1 MQMNDLVLDELAA
14 SADSAPRLLHE
25 NATDQLRDMILH
37 GALMPGAKVNERVLC
52 ERLGISRTPLR
63 EAIKRL
69 AAEGLVALQP
79 NRGAIVTPLTV
90 KTIRETFAVIGVLE
104 ALAGELACQLIT
116 AAELAEIRA
125 LHFEMLAHH
134 ARGDLAQYFRCN
146 QAIHNGIVA
155 ASGNATLALTFR
167 NLNAHVRRARY
178 MANLAQYRWD
188 RAVSEHEE
196 ILDALTARDGV
207 WLQRVLRAHLD
218 AKMKAVL
225 TVLEEQE
232 GAEDVLDD

>member
-1 MQMNDLVLDELAA
+1 MNDLVLEETAA
-14 SADSAPRLLHE
+14 NVDAAPRLLYE

-37 GALMPGAKVNERVLC
+37 GALAPGAKLNERVLC

-79 NRGAIVTPLTV
+79 NRGAIVTPLTATTV
-90 KTIRETFAVIGVLE
+90 RETFAVIGALE
-104 ALAGELACQLIT
+104 ALAGELACQFIT

-155 ASGNATLALTFR
+155 ASGNATLALTYR
-167 NLNAHVRRARY
+167 NLNAPIRRARY
-178 MANLAQYRWD
+178 MANLAQHRWD

-196 ILDALTARDGV
+196 ILDALMARDGE
-207 WLQRVLRAHLD
+207 WLRRVLRAHLE

-225 TVLEEQE
+225 AVLEGKEE
-232 GAEDVLDD
+232 GANALDD